1 MDTFLGK
8 YLEENTKMRPLVLI
22 ILAVMPV
29 LASAQRGRGR
39 PALKK
44 SDMLV
49 PVIEGEIGQTYP
61 NYTSDG
67 SELHYVFRIE
77 NMGK

>member
-1 MDTFLGK
+1 
-8 YLEENTKMRPLVLI
+8 MRLFAPI
-22 ILAVMPV
+22 ILAVMPL
-29 LASAQRGRGR
+29 LASAQRGRG
-39 PALKK
+39 KK
-44 SDMLV
+44 SSSDMLV

-77 NMGK
+77 NMGKAFQVDIVDIM

>member
-1 MDTFLGK
+1 
-8 YLEENTKMRPLVLI
+8 MRLLVPI
-22 ILAVMPV
+22 ILAAMP
-29 LASAQRGRGR
+29 LMASAQRGRER

-49 PVIEGEIGQTYP
+49 PVIEGDIGETYP

-77 NMGK
+77 NMGEAF

>member
-1 MDTFLGK
+1 
-8 YLEENTKMRPLVLI
+8 MRLFAPI
-22 ILAVMPV
+22 ILAVMPL

-61 NYTSDG
+61 NFTSDG
-67 SELHYVFRIE
+67 LELHYVFRIE
-77 NMGK
+77 NMGKAF